1 MKLTVNGE
9 VRDSTAVTVA
19 ELCAAE
25 GIDAARPGIAV
36 AVNGA
41 VVPRRSW
48 AGAVLAENDRIEIVR
63 ALPGG

>member
-1 MKLTVNGE
+1 MRMTVNGD
-9 VRDSTAVTVA
+9 VRDTAAATVA

-36 AVNGA
+36 ALNGE

-48 AGAVLAENDRIEIVR
+48 AATALAEGDRIEIVR